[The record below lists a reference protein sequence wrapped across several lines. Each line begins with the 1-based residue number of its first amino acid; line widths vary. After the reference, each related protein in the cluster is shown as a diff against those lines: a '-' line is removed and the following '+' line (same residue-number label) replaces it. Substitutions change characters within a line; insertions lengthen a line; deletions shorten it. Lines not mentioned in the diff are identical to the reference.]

1 MKITSQD
8 PLVYFA
14 AEAKSL
20 GENFPII
27 LPEGEKQA
35 FLDYY
40 SALFGVSR
48 AMVYDARDLVEETLL
63 PEGDPLLITKGTP
76 MDVVLS
82 FLKLTGY
89 TRVDFCYDSFQWAKR
104 GFVLDIYS
112 DELYRL
118 DFDEEDRVESIR
130 IVDSETQ
137 MSIRRTEYAT
147 LWTRQ
152 IPVRPIDRMTQAV
165 IYDSERT
172 YRELRAVEVE
182 LTFPIRKVS
191 PVKIDK
197 FISVPS
203 FSIDDLTA
211 YKGKMVL
218 VTQFPEVFSRK
229 LGWPVFDSISAGL
242 TSGEKRFLVHGRI
255 RMPFSLDGFDI
266 HIDREGLGWKVGH
279 RRSLEL
285 SWHGLK
291 IGEPVLHVDRGVGVY
306 DGIEYVEG
314 KPYFSISY
322 KDGHVLVPLE
332 RSQKLVRV
340 PSTMSIDSLGPARWS
355 RKSRALQQRALK
367 MRSFLEN
374 RFKQKKSIQS
384 FTIEPDEEIESAFAQ
399 SFQFEETSDQK
410 QATEELHAWL
420 AIPHPE
426 EALIIGESGVG
437 KTEVLMRAAVAVA
450 SAGYKAVIVVPTRV
464 LVDQYMAAYS
474 ERIQSCGLLLS
485 DDPAL
490 PWDILVGTH
499 SLLKKE
505 LYDDKLALVI
515 FDEEQK
521 FGVTHKNWFQEHFP
535 WVKVIFSSATPI
547 PRTFFLAR
555 RGYVKLIRMH
565 ELPYGR
571 QKVTVF
577 ADEYSPDLVRKVLSD
592 ELDRGG
598 LVIYIHPTIEGI
610 DLRALELQQMFLDAE
625 IEVLHARMTDKRI
638 KSIFKKLQEG
648 KIDILVATTI
658 MEAGVDLPIANT
670 IVVEDATHLGVSQMY
685 QLKGRVGRN
694 SVKGYAWF
702 LYPPTAS
709 PATRSRIHSTVKLL
723 NYSDSYALAE
733 LDTRYRGIG
742 EIFGIRQHG
751 LVKQEDVFAVDAL
764 LEQTYRE
771 EETEIVSWPIKM
783 NIPEWILPEPERSNL
798 LKDILDADTERELM
812 QLFLMFKDLVGHIPE
827 ESKALFAYSL
837 LKVLGNKR
845 GITMI
850 KFNSRGFQL
859 VRENEIQDFKTGSVS
874 SWDAIFAAVECLGG
888 AKEWFEILKA

>member
-1 MKITSQD
+1 
-8 PLVYFA
+8 
-14 AEAKSL
+14 
-20 GENFPII
+20 
-27 LPEGEKQA
+27 
-35 FLDYY
+35 
-40 SALFGVSR
+40 
-48 AMVYDARDLVEETLL
+48 
-63 PEGDPLLITKGTP
+63 
-76 MDVVLS
+76 
-82 FLKLTGY
+82 
-89 TRVDFCYDSFQWAKR
+89 
-104 GFVLDIYS
+104 
-112 DELYRL
+112 
-118 DFDEEDRVESIR
+118 
-130 IVDSETQ
+130 
-137 MSIRRTEYAT
+137 
-147 LWTRQ
+147 
-152 IPVRPIDRMTQAV
+152 
-165 IYDSERT
+165 
-172 YRELRAVEVE
+172 
-182 LTFPIRKVS
+182 
-191 PVKIDK
+191 
-197 FISVPS
+197 
-203 FSIDDLTA
+203 
-211 YKGKMVL
+211 
-218 VTQFPEVFSRK
+218 
-229 LGWPVFDSISAGL
+229 
-242 TSGEKRFLVHGRI
+242 
-255 RMPFSLDGFDI
+255 
-266 HIDREGLGWKVGH
+266 
-279 RRSLEL
+279 
-285 SWHGLK
+285 
-291 IGEPVLHVDRGVGVY
+291 
-306 DGIEYVEG
+306 
-314 KPYFSISY
+314 
-322 KDGHVLVPLE
+322 
-332 RSQKLVRV
+332 
-340 PSTMSIDSLGPARWS
+340 
-355 RKSRALQQRALK
+355 
-367 MRSFLEN
+367 
-374 RFKQKKSIQS
+374 
-384 FTIEPDEEIESAFAQ
+384 
-399 SFQFEETSDQK
+399 
-410 QATEELHAWL
+410 
-420 AIPHPE
+420 
-426 EALIIGESGVG
+426 
-437 KTEVLMRAAVAVA
+437 
-450 SAGYKAVIVVPTRV
+450 
-464 LVDQYMAAYS
+464 MAAYG

-521 FGVTHKNWFQEHFP
+521 FGVTHKHWFQEHFP

-610 DLRALELQQMFLDAE
+610 DLRALELQEMFLDAE